1 MKPSSDDS
9 PNTSKN
15 ISDPIREYKVWELQ
29 KQTDDLLAAIFP
41 SGYIIPIE
49 IENVAYHLG
58 LDINPIPGLHK
69 ACQVLGALWRD
80 GTSAYWIVIDEHMM
94 DHQEARYRFTV
105 AEEIAHFVLHKSQ
118 ITKASDIRAAIALQ
132 ERLAANY
139 SYFEANARRFAAE
152 LLMPRKPLQED
163 TAEAY
168 SRVVGV
174 VGFRNLAAV
183 TKQVTDMLRRKYV
196 VSFQAMEHQLN
207 SYQLKVPEAIGKA
220 FRARSEVLW
229 PGQ

>member
-15 ISDPIREYKVWELQ
+15 TSDPICEYKVWKLQ

-41 SGYIIPIE
+41 SGYVVPIE

-69 ACQVLGALWRD
+69 ACQVSGALWRD
-80 GTSAYWIVIDEHMM
+80 GAGAYWIVVDEHMM

-105 AEEIAHFVLHKSQ
+105 AEEIAHFVLHKAQ
-118 ITKASDIRAAIALQ
+118 ITEASDVRAAIVLQ
-132 ERLAANY
+132 ERLTTTY

-152 LLMPRKPLQED
+152 LLMPRKPLRED
-163 TAEAY
+163 AAEAY

-196 VSFQAMEHQLN
+196 VSSLAMQ
-207 SYQLKVPEAIGKA
+207 YQLKAYHLRAYDAIEKA
-220 FRARSEVLW
+220 FRAHSAVLW
-229 PGQ
+229 P